1 MCPARTQDIEL
12 AGDKDVAA
20 QIVERL
26 NFVI

>member
-1 MCPARTQDIEL
+1 VPARTQDIEL